1 MAYTQSQNR
10 ATQKWNKEN
19 YDEIKVRVPK
29 GKKDEYKALAEQQ
42 GLSLNGLIVSL
53 LDAELKK

>member
-1 MAYTQSQNR
+1 MAYSQSQNR

-19 YDEIKVRVPK
+19 YEDIKVRVQK
-29 GKKDEYKALAEQQ
+29 GKREEYKALAERQ
-42 GLSLNGLIVSL
+42 GVSLNSLIVAL

>member
-1 MAYTQSQNR
+1 MTYTQSQNR
-10 ATQKWNKEN
+10 ATQKWNREN

-29 GKKDEYKALAEQQ
+29 GKREEYKALAEQQ
-42 GLSLNGLIVSL
+42 GKSLNSLIVSL